1 MRLRSFV
8 TAIARCRA
16 VRRGALLPVIA
27 VGGLL
32 AALPAMAATVGP
44 VTDDLGVVRIPKG
57 APIQIGGIWVISGA
71 DTALGLDEKR
81 GVEIAFKDL
90 GGKVMGHPLKLN
102 TEDDQC
108 SAEGGQTAATKLAAN
123 PQTIVVLG
131 PACSSVATPAAP
143 ILWQQGITMIC
154 TACTAP
160 ALTAHDRKPEYN
172 GFARTV
178 FSDSEQG
185 KADAT
190 YVAKVVKAKSVVTI
204 HDGSPYAQQLQQVFA
219 DNFKALGGTVLSQEA
234 VAPTDVDMHPVLTR
248 IASEKPDLIYFPV
261 FTAAAAQLARQ
272 AKETP
277 GLEKTKLM
285 GGASLLSADFIEAA
299 GPSVVGFIIG
309 YPDLSPEA
317 MGKGYPKF
325 VEEYKKAY
333 GEAPTSGFHAN
344 AYDGAMLA
352 IKAIEKV
359 AKADSGGNL
368 YIGRKAF
375 RDAVF
380 AEKFQGI
387 SGPIACDAYGECSQ
401 FKPSVMEFT
410 SADPKTFSAGKNP
423 KKIWP

>member
-1 MRLRSFV
+1 MRITFNKCGPALATV
-8 TAIARCRA
+8 LAA
-16 VRRGALLPVIA
+16 V
-27 VGGLL
+27 GLL
-32 AALPAMAATVGP
+32 AIAHAASAATVGP
-44 VTDDLGVVRIPKG
+44 VTDPLGVIRIAKG
-57 APIQIGGIWVISGA
+57 APIQIGAYWVLSGA

-90 GGKVMGHPLKLN
+90 GGKVQGHPLKLN
-102 TEDDQC
+102 AEDDGC
-108 SAEGGQTAATKLAAN
+108 NAEGGQTAATKLAAN
-123 PQTIVVLG
+123 PQTVIVLG
-131 PACSSVATPAAP
+131 PACSSAATPGAP
-143 ILWQQGITMIC
+143 ILWQQGVVDIC

-160 ALTAHDRKPEYN
+160 ALTAADRKPEYE

-190 YVAKVVKAKSVVTI
+190 YVHNVVKAGSVVTI

-219 DNFKALGGTVLSQEA
+219 DNFKKLGGKVLSQEA

-261 FTAAAAQLARQ
+261 FTAAAAQILRQ

-285 GGASLLSADFIEAA
+285 GGGSLLSADFIEAA

-325 VEEYKKAY
+325 VEDYKKAY
-333 GEAPTSGFHAN
+333 NEAPISGYHAN

-359 AKADSGGNL
+359 AKSDKDGNL
-368 YIGRKAF
+368 YIGKKAL

-380 AEKFQGI
+380 AEKFEGI
-387 SGPIACDAYGECSQ
+387 SGPIACDKYGECSQ
-401 FKPSVMEFT
+401 FKPSILQF
-410 SADPKTFSAGKNP
+410 SSSDPKTFGIGQNP